1 MSRNE
6 IKINVKTSM
15 KETIIT
21 ILIAAAIIG
30 VWLYEA
36 PETDNSSLSEQTQSE
51 YAGNFDNDGNDEGT
65 PIQINFAGQSGE
77 LYGPFEVVRVVDG
90 DTVKLNIGGNVE
102 TVRLIGIDTPE
113 SVHPNKEKN
122 VPEGKLASD
131 HTKELLDGK
140 NVYIEYG
147 EDPTDHYDRVLA
159 YLYFDENTMINAEL
173 LKDGYAK
180 VYTVNPNNKYK
191 DYFLAVESEAKN
203 SGAGLWDTGVF
214 DKK

>member
-1 MSRNE
+1 
-6 IKINVKTSM
+6 M

-131 HTKELLDGK
+131 HTQELLDG
-140 NVYIEYG
+140 
-147 EDPTDHYDRVLA
+147 
-159 YLYFDENTMINAEL
+159 
-173 LKDGYAK
+173 
-180 VYTVNPNNKYK
+180 
-191 DYFLAVESEAKN
+191 
-203 SGAGLWDTGVF
+203 
-214 DKK
+214 